1 MILRICRYH
10 LNQKGIGGTIRVNWK
25 HVSITDEVEQARA
38 QLLRM
43 QAKEIEKKLE
53 KEYGEKAEEEEHHGE
68 L

>member
-1 MILRICRYH
+1 M
-10 LNQKGIGGTIRVNWK
+10 
-25 HVSITDEVEQARA
+25 SITDEVEQARA

-43 QAKEIEKKLE
+43 QAKEIEKKTGK

>member
-1 MILRICRYH
+1 M
-10 LNQKGIGGTIRVNWK
+10 NWK

-53 KEYGEKAEEEEHHGE
+53 KEYGEKAEEEEHQGE

>member
-1 MILRICRYH
+1 M
-10 LNQKGIGGTIRVNWK
+10 NWK

-53 KEYGEKAEEEEHHGE
+53 KEYGEKTEEEEDHGE